1 MLVHYII
8 SIHKGKKAK
17 RQTMIGKTLHRK
29 LKIEHIRNYK
39 FIVHKSYK
47 NNEVS
52 DTESGEH

>member
-1 MLVHYII
+1 
-8 SIHKGKKAK
+8 
-17 RQTMIGKTLHRK
+17 MIGKTLHRK